1 MKGWFKNERQCFLN
15 FVHTFL
21 NTCLRSKVFSL
32 KAIILRLSLAVAAFQ
47 GLRFS
52 WGPLKYKLGNPYC
65 GNKMCCLW
73 PSAQLVE
80 IWTTYVLVI
89 VPQLQYLLPR
99 INNIL
104 DQPIEWGYRMET
116 SICFQFRWIFIDNFW
131 QLTENRLKIKIK
143 PSLLEGCSF
152 FDELYFSD
160 MWMRP

>member
-1 MKGWFKNERQCFLN
+1 MQWLNENVSKTIESIEWMHEKKCMNERQCFLN

-32 KAIILRLSLAVAAFQ
+32 KAIILRFSLAVAAFQ

-65 GNKMCCLW
+65 GNKMRCLW

-99 INNIL
+99 INNAL
-104 DQPIEWGYRMET
+104 DQPTDPNGN
-116 SICFQFRWIFIDNFW
+116 SIRC
-131 QLTENRLKIKIK
+131 
-143 PSLLEGCSF
+143 PSNNL
-152 FDELYFSD
+152 
-160 MWMRP
+160 P